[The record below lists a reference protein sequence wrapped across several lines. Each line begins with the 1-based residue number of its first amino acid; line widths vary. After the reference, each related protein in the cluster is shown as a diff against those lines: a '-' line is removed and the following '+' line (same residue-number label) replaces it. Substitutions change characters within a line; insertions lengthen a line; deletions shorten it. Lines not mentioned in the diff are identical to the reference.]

1 MKKIKEEFIAAREAL
16 VRVLGVSR
24 AHAGNLAL
32 AMLNKNR
39 PAIIALAET
48 LPTGEI
54 TADAVEGMKK
64 IMADDVAEREA
75 ANREAAK
82 NSTEEKRTG

>member
-24 AHAGNLAL
+24 AHAASQAL

-48 LPTGEI
+48 LPIGEI